1 MKYREPAEAIILT
14 MPVAF
19 FNDRKMTY
27 DEFRPVFEEALRD
40 EDGIWNFLKSN
51 LPTQDVAFVYI
62 VFDGKVQYRTNLV
75 CYQRNIAMSFDD
87 APDGIVREFPPSNWI
102 LLSGP
107 AMRAPYDIPMKGFQG
122 HRYSKMLF

>member
-1 MKYREPAEAIILT
+1 MKSIEPAESIILT

-19 FNDRKMTY
+19 FNDRNMTH
-27 DEFRPVFEEALRD
+27 DEFREVFEEALAE

-62 VFDGKVQYRTNLV
+62 VFGGMVQYRTNLV
-75 CYQRNIAMSFDD
+75 CYERGVAKSFDD

-102 LLSGP
+102 LISGP
-107 AMRAPYDIPMKGFQG
+107 AIRAPYEIPMKGFQG
-122 HRYSKMLF
+122 HRYSKVLF